1 MTIGISSLPGGVG
14 AVVDVDD
21 GDALLLQD
29 LPPADA
35 EALRTAFA
43 NNSVTL
49 IRGASL
55 DPASH
60 LAITRTLGE
69 PDIHPVESIR
79 LPGQPEIIEIAHTP
93 ETIAEGSTPGGPDE
107 IVGLLDW
114 HADLMYTPSPSRGAL
129 LRALEVPKEG
139 GETAFLDT
147 TLAYEALEESTKSRL
162 VGQQAVYRL
171 RGNLFRARSRS
182 VDDDQFSE
190 VCHPILHLVPET
202 QKIALSISPAA
213 IRIDGV
219 GEAESERLLS
229 ELHQHSVQERF
240 IYVHRWQVGDLII
253 LNNKRTLHS
262 AFGHKRKYTRLLHR
276 TTLKGSPLEPAAA

>member
-1 MTIGISSLPGGVG
+1 MTIGISSMPGAVG
-14 AVVDVDD
+14 AFVDNGAD
-21 GDALLLQD
+21 LQLQD
-29 LPPADA
+29 LTSADA

-43 NNSVTL
+43 NHCVTL
-49 IRGASL
+49 IRGAAL
-55 DPASH
+55 DPRSH
-60 LAITRTLGE
+60 LALTRLLGD

-79 LPGQPEIIEIAHTP
+79 LPGQPEIIEIAHAP
-93 ETIAEGSTPGGPDE
+93 DTIAEGATSGGPDE
-107 IVGLLDW
+107 RVGHLDW

-129 LRALEVPKEG
+129 LRALEIPEEG

-147 TLAYEALEESTKSRL
+147 TLAYEALEESTKHDL
-162 VGQQAVYRL
+162 VGKKAVYRF

-190 VCHPILHLVPET
+190 VAHPLLHAVPGTE
-202 QKIALSISPAA
+202 KIALNVSPAA

-219 GEAESERLLS
+219 TEEESERLLS

-253 LNNKRTLHS
+253 LNHTRTLHS

-276 TTLKGSPLEPAAA
+276 TTLKGGPLEPVAA